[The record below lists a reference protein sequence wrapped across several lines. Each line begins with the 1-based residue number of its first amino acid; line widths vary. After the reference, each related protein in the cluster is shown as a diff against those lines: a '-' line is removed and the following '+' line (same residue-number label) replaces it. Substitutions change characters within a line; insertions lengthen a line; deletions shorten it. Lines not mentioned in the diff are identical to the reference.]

1 MAANLTTHRNGT
13 IADGISNLVL
23 IVESKT
29 SLQFSINDPK
39 HDNSNG
45 TLSSLEQASNVNNN
59 SFFTAKGSPH
69 NISNGKSVVAVVYIP
84 PDSFNQD
91 KVIGLLN
98 MSQIQINLLGHFLK
112 FQYISIVLPYI
123 PSFCKN

>member
-1 MAANLTTHRNGT
+1 LAANLTTHRNGT

-59 SFFTAKGSPH
+59 SFFTAKDSPH

-91 KVIGLLN
+91 KVSNRTINVNVSDSDKPSRTLLEIPIHIYRPPIY
-98 MSQIQINLLGHFLK
+98 SKFL
-112 FQYISIVLPYI
+112 
-123 PSFCKN
+123 